1 MKRIYACIFIVAA
14 LLGVAYYS
22 SYQVQRFADAVSADL
37 DRAIAAIRDDDL
49 PTARHALHEGAD
61 LCDSM
66 REKMNHLLRT
76 ADFTELE
83 AALRTADGHLEQH
96 APEEAFGELRRAQVQ
111 VETLEWLSR
120 RLI

>member
-22 SYQVQRFADAVSADL
+22 SYQVQRFANAVSADL

-49 PTARHALHEGAD
+49 PTARQALHEGAD